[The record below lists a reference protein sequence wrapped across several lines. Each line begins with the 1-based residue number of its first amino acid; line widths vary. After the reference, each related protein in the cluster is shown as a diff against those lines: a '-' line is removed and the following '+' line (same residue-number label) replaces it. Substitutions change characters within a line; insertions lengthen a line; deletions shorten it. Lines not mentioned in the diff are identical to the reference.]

1 MTRWRTVGR
10 QRLELL
16 RLLSGTGRGTLTG
29 LLLAH
34 LVSALAPAATALA
47 IGWLLTRALQAGSV
61 GEMLPHLA
69 LVAVVVLTGQ
79 CTELCREPLDV
90 LAARRIDGRLRS
102 DLRRRVSE
110 PRGISH
116 LDDGEYGTDVARV
129 SELGGWRTR
138 TPGTGAV
145 GQLVLLG
152 RLAGAVGCAGVLAW
166 YEPWLGVVLLTLTL
180 LMRAV
185 IRRQWVRLGT
195 IWDARAGDRSR
206 MAYWSDTLTGSAAA
220 KEVRLF
226 GFGGWLNT
234 RHRAQAEEWLGEIWR
249 ERRGILRRQWS
260 TFALAGGA
268 GFAALYVPGTA
279 LAGGELT
286 AGGLV
291 TMVLAAWGVFAAGVM
306 GHEAFDIE
314 YATGALQAFERLR
327 SHELATAGRATA
339 EQEPG
344 ERPAPESA
352 PHISFEGVGFCYPG
366 TDRRVLDGLDLEIRP
381 GEVLAVVGRN
391 GAGKTTMLKVLAGL
405 QQPTEGRVRVD
416 GTDLAQLDVTSWRR
430 RISAVF
436 QDFVH
441 YPLTVREN
449 IALGA
454 PEAEATD
461 GSIMAAVEAAGA
473 GDLVERLPHG
483 LDTLLS
489 REHRGGV
496 DVSGGQWQKI
506 AIARAMFAVAH
517 GRRLLILDEPTAH
530 LDVRAEMGFHQQ
542 VIAAV
547 PDVSVVVISHRLS
560 TVRNADRIVLLTG
573 GRVTEAGD
581 HGELMDLDGH
591 YARLYRL
598 QADRFGDG
606 STAVGAAR
614 ATAPARPEG
623 ASA

>member
-1 MTRWRTVGR
+1 MARWRTVGR
-10 QRLELL
+10 QRLQMLMLL
-16 RLLSGTGRGTLTG
+16 AGAGRRTLTG

-34 LVSALAPAATALA
+34 LVSALAPAVTALA
-47 IGWLLTRALQAGSV
+47 IGWLFTRALQAGSAS
-61 GEMLPHLA
+61 ETLPHLA
-69 LVAVVVLTGQ
+69 LVAVVVLAGQ
-79 CTELCREPLDV
+79 CTELLREPLDI

-102 DLRRRVSE
+102 DVRRRVAE
-110 PRGISH
+110 PRGVSH
-116 LDDGEYGTDVARV
+116 LDDADYTMDVARV

-152 RLAGAVGCAGVLAW
+152 RLTGAVCCAAVLGW
-166 YEPWLGVVLLTLTL
+166 YMPWLGIALLTATL
-180 LMRAV
+180 LMRAM

-195 IWDARAGDRSR
+195 IWDARAGDRNR
-206 MAYWSDTLTGSAAA
+206 MEYWSDTLTGAAAA

-226 GFGGWLNT
+226 GLGGWLNA
-234 RHRAQAEEWLGEIWR
+234 RHREQSEEWLGEIWQ
-249 ERRGILRRQWS
+249 ERRGILRRQWV

-268 GFAALYVPGTA
+268 GFAALYVPGA
-279 LAGGELT
+279 AMVGGGLT
-286 AGGLV
+286 SGALV
-291 TMVLAAWGVFAAGVM
+291 TMVLAAWGIFAAGVM

-314 YATGALQAFERLR
+314 YATGALQAFDRMR
-327 SHELATAGRATA
+327 SHRLTATARETG
-339 EQEPG
+339 G
-344 ERPAPESA
+344 RPAPQSA
-352 PHISFEGVGFCYPG
+352 PHLTFQGVGFSYPG
-366 TDRRVLDGLDLEIRP
+366 PARKVLDGLDLEIRP

-405 QQPTEGRVRVD
+405 QQPTEGRVIVD
-416 GTDLAQLDVTSWRR
+416 GIDLARLDITSWRR
-430 RISAVF
+430 RIAAVF

-461 GSIMAAVEAAGA
+461 ESIMAAAEAAGA
-473 GDLVERLPHG
+473 RDLVERLPHG
-483 LDTLLS
+483 LDTLLT

-530 LDVRAEMGFHQQ
+530 LDVKAETDFYDQ
-542 VIAAV
+542 VISAV
-547 PDVSVVVISHRLS
+547 SGVSIVVISHRLS
-560 TVRNADRIVLLTG
+560 TVRNADRIVLLAG

-581 HGELMDLDGH
+581 HSELMDLGGH

-606 STAVGAAR
+606 SAAGTPETA
-614 ATAPARPEG
+614 ATARPEG
-623 ASA
+623 AKP